1 MPGAGGI
8 MADETAG
15 AGARRPSQSHLTLG
29 DLGWALRKGIDDFR
43 RAPAFGLF
51 FSAFYVLAGL
61 GLLLVGASTL
71 VWTLVLSLGF
81 PLIAPFAAVGLYEV
95 SRRLEAGLPLKW
107 GEVLGVVFNER
118 KRQIPW
124 LGAILVIVFLFWSF
138 FAHMLFALFMGLSTM
153 TNISSSYESL
163 LTSTGLTM
171 VAVQV
176 LVGGATAF
184 FVFAITVIGM
194 PLLLDQEVDFVT
206 AMIRSIGT
214 VRANFGVMLA
224 WAALIAAL
232 LFLGMLPW
240 FLGLFVVLPVLG
252 HATWHVYRRVMDAR

>member
-15 AGARRPSQSHLTLG
+15 AAARPSQSHLTLG
-29 DLGWALRKGIDDFR
+29 DLSWALRKGIDDFR

-51 FSAFYVLAGL
+51 FSAFYVLAGFA
-61 GLLLVGASTL
+61 LLLLGASTL

-214 VRANFGVMLA
+214 VRANFGVMLV
-224 WAALIAAL
+224 WAAVIATL

>member
-1 MPGAGGI
+1 V
-8 MADETAG
+8 
-15 AGARRPSQSHLTLG
+15 
-29 DLGWALRKGIDDFR
+29 
-43 RAPAFGLF
+43 
-51 FSAFYVLAGL
+51 VL
-61 GLLLVGASTL
+61 
-71 VWTLVLSLGF
+71 
-81 PLIAPFAAVGLYEV
+81 
-95 SRRLEAGLPLKW
+95 
-107 GEVLGVVFNER
+107 NER

-153 TNISSSYESL
+153 TNISSSYEAL
-163 LTSTGLTM
+163 FTSTGMTM
-171 VAVQV
+171 IAMQV

-206 AMIRSIGT
+206 AMIRSVGT

-224 WAALIAAL
+224 WAAVIAGL

-252 HATWHVYRRVMDAR
+252 HATWHVYRRVMDGR